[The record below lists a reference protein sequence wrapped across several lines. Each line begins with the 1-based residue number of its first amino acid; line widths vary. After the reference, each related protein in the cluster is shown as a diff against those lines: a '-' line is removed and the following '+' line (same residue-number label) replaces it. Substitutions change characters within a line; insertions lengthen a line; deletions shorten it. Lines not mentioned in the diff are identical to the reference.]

1 MHKLAIACAL
11 VACTID
17 PSGLWAQTPPPQAQ
31 QTEPATTLAA
41 PIRLPSI
48 THRWRR
54 PDAPEAP
61 DITLD
66 EIERCM
72 GEDIAQRNETQP
84 LRMRQEAL
92 NTERASLDEDAAQIQ
107 SSRNDLDRHRSTLTQ
122 ESERWEKLN
131 ESLRVQAMAIEKKRT
146 VKPRHQ
152 ADVDAFNAWVKSH
165 NAEVARLQDWRA
177 RLLKDNTTFTQR
189 VAQHNARNQAFND
202 RVGDFNVRNDA
213 FQAAA
218 SALTKR
224 VEKILADC
232 AGERILRK

>member
-218 SALTKR
+218 SAFTKR

>member
-11 VACTID
+11 IACAIG
-17 PSGLWAQTPPPQAQ
+17 PSGLWAQTPSPQAK
-31 QTEPATTLAA
+31 QTETAATLAA

-61 DITLD
+61 EITLD

-72 GEDIAQRNETQP
+72 GEDIARRNETQP
-84 LRMRQEAL
+84 LRTRQEGL
-92 NTERASLDEDAAQIQ
+92 NTERASLDEDYAQLQ
-107 SSRNDLDRHRSTLTQ
+107 SSRNDLDRHRSTLTE
-122 ESERWEKLN
+122 ESGRWEKLN
-131 ESLRVQAMAIEKKRT
+131 ESLRLQAMAIEKKRAM
-146 VKPRHQ
+146 KPRHQ
-152 ADVDAFNAWVKSH
+152 ADVDAFNALIKAH
-165 NAEVARLQDWRA
+165 NAEVGRLQDWRA
-177 RLLKDNTTFTQR
+177 KLMKENTAFTQR
-189 VAQHNARNQAFND
+189 VVQHNARNQAFNE
-202 RVGDFNVRNDA
+202 RVVDFNARNDA

-218 SALTKR
+218 SALTMR